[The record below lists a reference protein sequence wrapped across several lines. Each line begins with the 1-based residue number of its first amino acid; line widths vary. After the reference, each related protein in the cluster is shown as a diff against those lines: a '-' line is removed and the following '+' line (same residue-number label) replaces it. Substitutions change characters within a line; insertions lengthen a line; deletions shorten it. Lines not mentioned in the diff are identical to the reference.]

1 MSWGLYEPVGA
12 VHPERGLGWSTR
24 IRRERQ
30 VIDISQYKS
39 ISKSIFID

>member
-24 IRRERQ
+24 IPNGRQ
-30 VIDISQYKS
+30 VIDISEYKCM
-39 ISKSIFID
+39 IKSIFIE